1 MRDLSRPAHDAPK
14 AARPRSTS
22 TPWRPR
28 SRAVALAAMAVL
40 LGTGLTAQALP
51 TQDAGPVLAQAAK
64 ASGPSGSPRLP
75 SNSGLDAQTFYQLLV
90 AELELRNGE
99 PAVAHQVLLDAARRT
114 RDEALFK
121 RAVDIAIEARAAEQA
136 LAALKAWRTSL
147 PKSHNAA
154 AMQAQVL
161 MALGQTQD
169 ALEPMRATIELA
181 PSVDRPGVI
190 EALSGLVMRGDQA
203 AAAAAVLDKAVE
215 PWKDGSLTRPA
226 ALLASARGWLAAG
239 EVRRPLEL
247 AQQVQQLDPGSDGA
261 ALIGLELF
269 GKDPRA
275 EDLAQTYNRSP
286 KASAPIRLIYA
297 RRLTAAQ
304 RYRDAL
310 SVTTE
315 LVTYQPDHAPAW
327 LMRGALQ
334 IELADMEAART
345 SLTRYLDL
353 KENARPTAKADGD
366 GTGESDDTD
375 VNDEAAEA
383 HAAADDQERNQAILM
398 LSQVSEQLKD
408 YEGAQRWLERL
419 SGSGDVSGVTLRR
432 ASLLARTGKLDE
444 GRALIRNLPER
455 NAEDRR
461 AKVMGETQL
470 LRDARQ
476 WKTAHEVLVRANEAQ
491 PDDPDLLYEQALLA
505 EKLQRHDEMEKLL
518 RRVIQIK
525 PDQQHA
531 YNALGYSL
539 ADRGIRLEEARTLI
553 QKALELAP
561 GDPFIG
567 DSLGWVE
574 FRLGRREEA
583 LRILQGVY
591 QQRPDVEIGAH
602 LGEVL
607 WSLGRQ
613 EEALEIWR
621 AGQQRDAGNDVLAE
635 TLTRLKVRL

>member
-1 MRDLSRPAHDAPK
+1 MRDLPHPARTAHHDA
-14 AARPRSTS
+14 RYRSMRLDGRTH
-22 TPWRPR
+22 R
-28 SRAVALAAMAVL
+28 RAVEVAAM
-40 LGTGLTAQALP
+40 LGAMLVASPAAQALP
-51 TQDAGPVLAQAAK
+51 AADAPPLLAQSTRAGP
-64 ASGPSGSPRLP
+64 PTGSPRREGT
-75 SNSGLDAQTFYQLLV
+75 SGLDAQTFYQLLV

-121 RAVDIAIEARAAEQA
+121 RAVDIAIQARGAEQA
-136 LAALKAWRTSL
+136 LAALKAWRTSV
-147 PKSHNAA
+147 PKSHQAP

-161 MALGQTQD
+161 MALGQAQE

-181 PSVDRPGVI
+181 PVADRPGVI
-190 EALSGLVMRGDQA
+190 EALSGLVMRGEQA

-215 PWKDGSLTRPA
+215 PWKDASLTRNA

-239 EVRRPLEL
+239 EVRRPLDL
-247 AQQVQQLDPGSDGA
+247 ARQVQQLDPGSDGA

-269 GKDPRA
+269 GKDPLA
-275 EDLAQTYNRSP
+275 EELAQTYGRTP
-286 KASAPIRLIYA
+286 KASAPIRLIHA

-304 RYRDAL
+304 RYREAL
-310 SVTTE
+310 SVTTD

-334 IELADMEAART
+334 IELAEPEAART

-353 KENARPTAKADGD
+353 KENARPVDKTDEGD
-366 GTGESDDTD
+366 DDSED
-375 VNDEAAEA
+375 DSQEAAAA
-383 HAAADDQERNQAILM
+383 HAAAGDQERNQAILM
-398 LSQVSEQLKD
+398 LAQVSEQLKD
-408 YEGAQRWLERL
+408 FEGAQRWLERL
-419 SGSGDVSGVTLRR
+419 GDGGDDVAGVTLRR
-432 ASLLARTGKLDE
+432 ASLLARTGRLDE
-444 GRALIRNLPER
+444 GRALIRALPER

-476 WKTAHEVLVRANEAQ
+476 WQAAHELLVAANRAQ
-491 PDDPDLLYEQALLA
+491 PDDTDLLYEQALLA
-505 EKLQRHDEMEKLL
+505 EKLLRHDEMETLL
-518 RRVIQIK
+518 RRVIQLK

-553 QKALELAP
+553 LKALELAP

-574 FRLGRREEA
+574 FRLGRLEEA

-613 EEALEIWR
+613 EEALAIWR